1 VIRRFAA
8 AAAVVAAGSVAV
20 AQAAT
25 PAEGTVSNSSP
36 KVEWAGTIAEGAV
49 SYNAF
54 NNNPDAP
61 CAPPSCDSFA
71 LTVADAGA
79 NLTLLIE
86 LDGVGSDGTAADAGF
101 RITHPDGST
110 SFSGGPSEPGK
121 PYKLVIKKAPAGD
134 YTVDSTNIFVGSPGD
149 YKASAELVS
158 ATATT
163 PPAGT
168 PNQTTPTTPGPSSPA
183 PSQPTQGTTMK
194 ITTRSASARK
204 VARAKKL
211 KVGLSASGGEVKNVK
226 LTLRKGSKTLGR
238 GKLATLASKGRVSIK
253 LKGKRAKLKK
263 GSYRLTAT
271 GTDSRGGKVS
281 AAATLKV
288 RK

>member
-1 VIRRFAA
+1 VIRRMTAV
-8 AAAVVAAGSVAV
+8 AAVVAAGSVAV

-25 PAEGTVSNSSP
+25 PAEGTVSNSTP
-36 KVEWAGTIAEGAV
+36 KVEWTGTIAEGAV
-49 SYNAF
+49 AYNAF

-71 LTVADAGA
+71 LTVADAGS

-101 RITHPDGST
+101 RITYPDGST

-121 PYKLVIKKAPAGD
+121 PYKLVIKKAAAGD
-134 YTVDSTNIFVGSPGD
+134 YTVDSTNIFVGTPGD
-149 YKASAELVS
+149 YKASAELGTGT
-158 ATATT
+158 ATA

-168 PNQTTPTTPGPSSPA
+168 PNQTTPAPTSPA
-183 PSQPTQGTTMK
+183 PTQPTQGTTMS

-204 VARAKKL
+204 VAKAKKL

-226 LTLRKGSKTLGR
+226 VTLRKGSKTLGS
-238 GKLATLASKGRVSIK
+238 GKLATLASKGTVSIK

-271 GTDSRGGKVS
+271 GTDSRGGSVS
-281 AAATLKV
+281 AARTLKV
-288 RK
+288 SK